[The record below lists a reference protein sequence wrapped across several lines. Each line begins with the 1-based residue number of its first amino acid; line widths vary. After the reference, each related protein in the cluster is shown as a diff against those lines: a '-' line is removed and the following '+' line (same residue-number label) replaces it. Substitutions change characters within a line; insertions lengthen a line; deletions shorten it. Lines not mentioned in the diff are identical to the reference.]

1 MFSDN
6 TWLDTLTRM
15 TMSEVSKAAHDT
27 EQLYLFIVMREGFTD
42 KTPETP
48 EWIKR

>member
-27 EQLYLFIVMREGFTD
+27 EQFYLFIVMREGFTD